1 MAPAPATTGAAA
13 GWPSPRQA
21 WYAVFIFG
29 LTLLVNFLD
38 RGIITLLVEPLKHD
52 LGLSDEQVG
61 VLMGLAFVCF
71 YVVLGLPIARLVDSV
86 RRATILTVGLAC
98 WSVATALCGLAGSFG
113 QLFAFRVGVG
123 VGEACSGPAT
133 YSMLADLFPPWKL
146 PRAIAFMQVGFFAGN
161 AAALIVGGAIVTLLL
176 ALPPMTLPL
185 VGTLHGWQLA
195 FLLASVPGLIVTA
208 LLFTLREPPRRGDVG
223 GGGGVLPLGT
233 VLAYLKSH
241 GATFGPIYLGG
252 GITTLTNLGA
262 MSWQPTFFIRE
273 FGWSP
278 ARVGLVSGLMYLTVW
293 PLGTAVGTWMVER
306 LQRQGRDDAN
316 MRIVIWSTACA
327 VPFLAAAPLMPT
339 GALAMTVQ
347 GCGLFCGA
355 WLLGPQNAALQII
368 TPNRMRGQ
376 VTALFL
382 FVFNVIGFGLGPS
395 FIALTST
402 HVFGGGTHALGHA
415 LALTQAVMGPIT
427 VLVFAMGLKAYGRSV
442 VAARAWEAAA
452 PG

>member
-1 MAPAPATTGAAA
+1 MATAPATTGDAA

-208 LLFTLREPPRRGDVG
+208 LLFDVFHAFIEPLDS
-223 GGGGVLPLGT
+223 LI
-233 VLAYLKSH
+233 A
-241 GATFGPIYLGG
+241 
-252 GITTLTNLGA
+252 
-262 MSWQPTFFIRE
+262 Q
-273 FGWSP
+273 
-278 ARVGLVSGLMYLTVW
+278 
-293 PLGTAVGTWMVER
+293 
-306 LQRQGRDDAN
+306 
-316 MRIVIWSTACA
+316 
-327 VPFLAAAPLMPT
+327 
-339 GALAMTVQ
+339 
-347 GCGLFCGA
+347 
-355 WLLGPQNAALQII
+355 
-368 TPNRMRGQ
+368 Q
-376 VTALFL
+376 VR
-382 FVFNVIGFGLGPS
+382 S
-395 FIALTST
+395 
-402 HVFGGGTHALGHA
+402 GTHANLRRTEGRARTLRRPLVVLARGLRKPDRPRRQRVSTGRKRGHPD
-415 LALTQAVMGPIT
+415 VS
-427 VLVFAMGLKAYGRSV
+427 R
-442 VAARAWEAAA
+442 
-452 PG
+452 